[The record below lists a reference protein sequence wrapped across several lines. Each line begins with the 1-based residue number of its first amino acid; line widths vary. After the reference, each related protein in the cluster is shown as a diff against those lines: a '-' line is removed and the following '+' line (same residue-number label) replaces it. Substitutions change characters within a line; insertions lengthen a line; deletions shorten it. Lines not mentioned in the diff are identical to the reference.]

1 MGMNI
6 SSMGQ
11 VALNVAMDS
20 EYQRII
26 RELRALGIEPTGNK
40 TTDKAKLEAAKAAS
54 RAQNNGTVIMQ
65 PAVTGTNETE
75 KNGAESSADNIKND
89 TSIQAQN
96 MTGAEQ
102 IAKLNKLKLLGL
114 Y

>member
-40 TTDKAKLEAAKAAS
+40 TTDKAKLEAAKAS
-54 RAQNNGTVIMQ
+54 LKAQNNGTVIMQ
-65 PAVTGTNETE
+65 AVTGTNESE
-75 KNGAESSADNIKND
+75 KARAESSADNIKND

-102 IAKLNKLKLLGL
+102 IAKLNKLKILGL

>member
-40 TTDKAKLEAAKAAS
+40 ATDKAKLEAAKAAQK
-54 RAQNNGTVIMQ
+54 AKNNNTVIMQ
-65 PAVTGTNETE
+65 AVTGTSATE
-75 KNGAESSADNIKND
+75 KAGAESSADNIKND
-89 TSIQAQN
+89 ASIQAQN
-96 MTGAEQ
+96 MTGADQ

>member
-40 TTDKAKLEAAKAAS
+40 STDKAKLEAAKAAL
-54 RAQNNGTVIMQ
+54 RAQNDGTVITQ
-65 PAVTGTNETE
+65 AVTGTNESE
-75 KNGAESSADNIKND
+75 KARAESSTDNIKND
-89 TSIQAQN
+89 ASIQAQN
-96 MTGAEQ
+96 MTGADQ
-102 IAKLNKLKLLGL
+102 IAKLNKLKILGL

>member
-6 SSMGQ
+6 SSIGQ
-11 VALNVAMDS
+11 VAVSVAIDS

-26 RELRALGIEPTGNK
+26 RELRALGIEPTGDK
-40 TTDKAKLEAAKAAS
+40 TVDKAKLEAAKQQQK
-54 RAQNNGTVIMQ
+54 AQNNSTVQ
-65 PAVTGTNETE
+65 VQAVTETNETE
-75 KNGAESSADNIKND
+75 KAGAISSEDNVKND
-89 TSIQAQN
+89 TAIQAQN

-102 IAKLNKLKLLGL
+102 IAKLNKLKILGL

>member
-6 SSMGQ
+6 NSMAAIAQ
-11 VALNVAMDS
+11 SVAFDS

-40 TTDKAKLEAAKAAS
+40 SVDKAKLEAAKAEQ
-54 RAQNNGTVIMQ
+54 RAKNEGVVSFQ
-65 PAVTGTNETE
+65 AVTGTNETE
-75 KNGAESSADNIKND
+75 KAGAISSADNIKND
-89 TSIQAQN
+89 TAIQAQN

-102 IAKLNKLKLLGL
+102 IALLNKHKILGL

>member
-1 MGMNI
+1 MGLNI
-6 SSMGQ
+6 NSMGA
-11 VALNVAMDS
+11 VAVSVAFDS

-40 TTDKAKLEAAKAAS
+40 TVDKAKLEAAKEQQKAK
-54 RAQNNGTVIMQ
+54 NNGSVIFE
-65 PAVTGTNETE
+65 AVTGTNDTE
-75 KNGAESSADNIKND
+75 KAGAISSADNIKND
-89 TSIQAQN
+89 STIMAQQ

-102 IAKLNKLKLLGL
+102 ISQLNKLKILGL